1 MSFLRLEGLHAFVT
15 GAAGGIGGA
24 IVDELLAQGCK
35 VTAHDLRPIS
45 LAPQTNLT
53 TVSGDISDE
62 ASISKCMEQA
72 VSGFGPINIL
82 CANAGTTDE
91 SASYP
96 IWDMPVET
104 WDKTYKVNVRGTFLS
119 IRHFLQN
126 VLKYQQSLKKELE
139 NVAIVVTG
147 SECGK
152 FGQAGHSE
160 YASGKAGLQY
170 GLVLSVKNEIVRLNK
185 SARIN
190 AIAPG
195 WVDTK
200 LIEGR
205 LDDPSEM
212 WSEAQATVPLAKIAL
227 PVDVARAVAFLASHR
242 AAGHI
247 SGECISVDG
256 GMEGRIVWK
265 EEELTSVL
273 TPKSTPPRHDTKSL
287 YPHGFP
293 NTLAVSRTEPKK
305 PLIRMLVSVDFD
317 AVSGWL
323 GTGLH
328 EDNCMA
334 DYSSGF
340 FSGKVGASRMLKL
353 FKRLGISSDV
363 TWFIPG
369 HTMESF
375 PEQTRAVVES
385 GAEIGL
391 HGYCHEGALQLT
403 EEQEREVIAKCISL
417 AQDLT
422 GKMPRGYR
430 APLYQL
436 RESTIKLLEEHKF
449 LYDTS
454 LSAHDSELYFLPLRG
469 GTPIKPPVYA
479 PGTQASDWM
488 HPLTQ
493 VHDAPG
499 ELVEIPCNWYM
510 EDMTPL
516 QYWPHTANSGGYVD
530 ARVIEHMWKERFE
543 FLLTEQEQNADTTQV
558 NGSMTVFPLVLHPD
572 TSGMAHVLP
581 MIERFLKWTLEKGDI
596 VEFVTYA
603 EAAERWKRLQV

>member
-1 MSFLRLEGLHAFVT
+1 MSFLQLEDLHAYVT
-15 GAAGGIGGA
+15 GAAGGIGEA

-45 LAPQTNLT
+45 SAPHANLT
-53 TVSGDISDE
+53 TVYGDVADE

-72 VSGFGPINIL
+72 VSVFGPINIL
-82 CANAGTTDE
+82 CANSEITDE

-96 IWDMPVET
+96 IWEMPVET
-104 WDKTYKVNVRGTFLS
+104 WDKIYNTNVRGTFLT
-119 IRHFLQN
+119 IKHFLRNASRSQEKLN
-126 VLKYQQSLKKELE
+126 EELKNL
-139 NVAIVVTG
+139 AIIVTG

-152 FGQAGHSE
+152 FGQAQHSE
-160 YASGKAGLQY
+160 YASGKAGLEH
-170 GLVLSVKNEIVRLNK
+170 GLVRSVKNEVVRLNK
-185 SARIN
+185 AARIN
-190 AIAPG
+190 AVAPG

-205 LDDPSEM
+205 LDDPSET
-212 WSEAQATVPLAKIAL
+212 WTEAQATVPLAKIAL
-227 PVDVARAVAFLASHR
+227 PTDIARTVAFLASHR
-242 AAGHI
+242 VAGHI

-256 GMEGRIVWK
+256 SMEGRIVWEEK
-265 EEELTSVL
+265 ELSPIF
-273 TPKSTPPRHDTKSL
+273 TPDSTPTKS
-287 YPHGFP
+287 PARPFESSSIP
-293 NTLAVSRTEPKK
+293 MTLSTSRTKPKK
-305 PLIRMLVSVDFD
+305 PLIQMLVSVDFD

-340 FSGKVGASRMLKL
+340 FSGKVGAPRMLKL
-353 FKRLGISSDV
+353 FKRLGLSSNV

-369 HTMESF
+369 NTMESF
-375 PEQTRAVVES
+375 PDQTQAVVDS

-391 HGYCHEGALQLT
+391 HGYCHESSSQLT
-403 EEQEREVIAKCISL
+403 EDQERDVIEKCISL
-417 AQDLT
+417 SEKLT
-422 GKMPRGYR
+422 GKKPRGYR

-454 LSAHDSELYFLPLRG
+454 LSEHDSKPYSLPLGG
-469 GTPIKPPVYA
+469 GTPIKPPAYA
-479 PGTQASDWM
+479 PGTQASEWM
-488 HPLTQ
+488 HPLPQ
-493 VHDAPG
+493 VHDTPG

-510 EDMTPL
+510 EDMTPM

-543 FLLTEQEQNADTTQV
+543 FLLTEQEQDADTTEAK
-558 NGSMTVFPLVLHPD
+558 NSMTVFPLVLHPD

-581 MIERFLKWTLEKGDI
+581 MIERFLKWTQEKGDV
-596 VEFVTYA
+596 VEFITYG
-603 EAAERWKRLQV
+603 EAAERWKRLQK

>member
-1 MSFLRLEGLHAFVT
+1 MDS
-15 GAAGGIGGA
+15 
-24 IVDELLAQGCK
+24 
-35 VTAHDLRPIS
+35 
-45 LAPQTNLT
+45 
-53 TVSGDISDE
+53 
-62 ASISKCMEQA
+62 
-72 VSGFGPINIL
+72 
-82 CANAGTTDE
+82 
-91 SASYP
+91 
-96 IWDMPVET
+96 
-104 WDKTYKVNVRGTFLS
+104 GTFLT
-119 IRHFLQN
+119 IKHFLRNVFKSQEVSGE
-126 VLKYQQSLKKELE
+126 VLKNL
-139 NVAIVVTG
+139 AIVVTG

-170 GLVLSVKNEIVRLNK
+170 GLVRSVKNEIVRLNR

-190 AIAPG
+190 AVAPG

-205 LDDPSEM
+205 LDDPLEM
-212 WSEAQATVPLAKIAL
+212 WNEAQATVPLAKIAL
-227 PVDVARAVAFLASHR
+227 PTDVARTVAFLASHR

-265 EEELTSVL
+265 ENELNTLFSL
-273 TPKSTPPRHDTKSL
+273 DSTPPMN
-287 YPHGFP
+287 
-293 NTLAVSRTEPKK
+293 NTGSSAPSNIPSSIIAARVKTKK
-305 PLIRMLVSVDFD
+305 PLIQMLVSVDFD

-340 FSGKVGASRMLKL
+340 FSARVGAPRMLKM
-353 FKRLGISSDV
+353 FKRLGLSSDV

-375 PEQTRAVVES
+375 PEQTRAVVDS
-385 GAEIGL
+385 GAEIAL
-391 HGYCHEGALQLT
+391 HGYCHEGAPQLT
-403 EEQEREVIAKCISL
+403 EDQEKEVIEKCISL
-417 AQDLT
+417 AQGLT
-422 GKMPRGYR
+422 GKKPRGYR

-436 RESTIKLLEEHKF
+436 RESTIKLLEEHGF

-454 LSAHDSELYFLPLRG
+454 LSDHDSKPYLLPLGG
-469 GTPIKPPVYA
+469 GTPIKPPIYK
-479 PGTQASDWM
+479 PGTQASEWM
-488 HPLTQ
+488 QPLPQ
-493 VHDAPG
+493 VHDTPG

-510 EDMTPL
+510 EDMTPM

-543 FLLTEQEQNADTTQV
+543 FLLTEQQQDADTIKSKD
-558 NGSMTVFPLVLHPD
+558 SMTVFPLVLHPD

-581 MIERFLKWTLEKGDI
+581 MIERFLKWAQEKGDV
-596 VEFVTYA
+596 VEFITYG
-603 EAAERWKRLQV
+603 EAAERWKSLQG